1 MKRSVAIILIVLLCL
16 TLGGTYTAI
25 AGRKIKGTVVDS
37 VSKKPVPFSFV
48 RIENV
53 YTQTDSQGNFERWL
67 PPTPVT
73 PKTLVVLHPCF
84 DPYTRN
90 IADLNLDE
98 PITVELNNLDYSTM
112 TNEFRVQMDKFQD
125 FALKATTFNFTRNK
139 DNSIYMFKRDTLYTV
154 SGNVRYFA
162 QQGSNNQSGATPM
175 MEAYFVDTDHNN
187 LDKFLKPARNVF
199 PTVYYKDFGQENFIE
214 FKLSEVPQ
222 FKPPVFEVNPKKMV
236 EPLVTY
242 GNSSSFRLLEDA
254 GISEDGAQL
263 VGCEVS
269 WDQNGPLR
277 GKLAQFRF
285 RLDGTVYQIIFRD
298 NGSNPASVPGL
309 YKFTIPYVNKPI
321 GLKLPEKAEKKLPS
335 ITQ

>member
-16 TLGGTYTAI
+16 TLGGAYTAI
-25 AGRKIKGTVVDS
+25 AGRKIKGTVIDS

-90 IADLNLDE
+90 IQDLNLEE
-98 PITVELNNLDYSTM
+98 PITVELNNLDYSKM
-112 TNEFRVQMDKFQD
+112 INEFRVQMDKLQD
-125 FALKATTFNFTRNK
+125 FALKATTYNFTRNK

-154 SGNVRYFA
+154 SGNTRYFA

-175 MEAYFVDTDHNN
+175 METYFVDTDHNN

-199 PTVYYKDFGQENFIE
+199 PTVFYRDFGQENFIE

-254 GISEDGAQL
+254 GISEDGVQL

-277 GKLAQFRF
+277 GKFAQFRF

-298 NGSNPASVPGL
+298 NGSNPATVPGL
-309 YKFTIPYVNKPI
+309 YKFTIPYINQSI
-321 GLKLPEKAEKKLPS
+321 SLKLPEKTEKKLPN